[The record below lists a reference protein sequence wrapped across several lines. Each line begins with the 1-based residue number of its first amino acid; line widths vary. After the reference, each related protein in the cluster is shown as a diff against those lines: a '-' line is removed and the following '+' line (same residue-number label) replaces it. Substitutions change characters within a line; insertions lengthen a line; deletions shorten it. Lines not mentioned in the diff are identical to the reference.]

1 MNRVAPLLASLAL
14 ALLGAHALRLGQPGL
29 SAACLGLITLA
40 WGAGQNRAWVRL
52 VLLAVL
58 VAGFGVWLQA
68 SNELVR
74 FRVDAGLPWLR
85 LAAIMGAVCALTLAA
100 ILVLLAGPGRR
111 RYALEPENGPFR
123 AVLFLLVA
131 GLLVLCEHKVRFPL
145 LLLERY
151 APGWGGLEVFV
162 LACYAQWIGG
172 KMLAPRA
179 ARKIRPRIWGLFSVV
194 FFLQLGLGL
203 LGLERMLMTGA
214 LHLPVPALIV
224 GGPVFRA
231 GGWFMLILYL
241 STVLLVGPAWC
252 SHLCYVGAWDDAASR
267 LGPKRP
273 EPGVLGRRFFGGRV
287 TLLAR
292 GVTLLLTVFAAL
304 GLRLAGVPG
313 SAAVWL
319 AVAFALGGVAVMLTL
334 SRRSGS
340 MVHCSAYCPIG
351 LVGNLL
357 GRLLPW
363 RMRMNQN
370 CTRCGVCATACR
382 YGALQPE
389 DVEQGRPGLSCTLCG
404 DCMAVCAHRAMEY
417 RFSSLRPA
425 TARKVFLVLVVALH
439 AVFLGLARI

>member
-1 MNRVAPLLASLAL
+1 
-14 ALLGAHALRLGQPGL
+14 
-29 SAACLGLITLA
+29 
-40 WGAGQNRAWVRL
+40 VRW
-52 VLLAVL
+52 VLLAALAVGA
-58 VAGFGVWLQA
+58 VVWSQTAADLI
-68 SNELVR
+68 R
-74 FRVDAGLPWLR
+74 FRLDAGLPWLR
-85 LAAIMGAVCALTLAA
+85 LAAIMSGVCLLNVCALA
-100 ILVLLAGPGRR
+100 VLLAAPGRR
-111 RYALEPENGPFR
+111 RYSGDAEHGFFR
-123 AVLFLLVA
+123 AAIFLLVA
-131 GLLVLCEHKVRFPL
+131 ALLFVSEIKTPFPI

-151 APGWGGLEVFV
+151 LPGWGGLEIFA
-162 LACYAQWIGG
+162 LAFYAQWLGG
-172 KMLAPRA
+172 RMLAPRA

-203 LGLERMLMTGA
+203 LGLDRMLMTGT

-224 GGPVFRA
+224 GGPVFRV

-241 STVLLVGPAWC
+241 STVVLVGPAWC

-273 EPGVLGRRFFGGRV
+273 VSGFLDRRFLGQRI

-292 GVTLLLTVFAAL
+292 AVTLVLTVAVAL

-313 SAAVWL
+313 LTAVW
-319 AVAFALGGVAVMLTL
+319 AAAAFGLGGVAVMALL

-363 RMRMNQN
+363 RVHMNAQ

-382 YGALQPE
+382 YGALLPE
-389 DVEQGRPGLSCTLCG
+389 DIDAGRPGLSCTLCG
-404 DCMAVCAHRAMEY
+404 DCVGTCAHGAMEY
-417 RFSSLRPA
+417 RFPGLRA
-425 TARKVFLVLVVALH
+425 GSARLTFLALVVTLH
-439 AVFLGLARI
+439 AVFLGVARI